1 VGPVVGG
8 TLKSKR
14 MKLFVAYILKQGK
27 RLLAGLI
34 GGYDADD
41 ARRLFAVERRLKPE
55 AVEVIW
61 TGSSKVTFK
70 EYLRADDKQAEFLVR

>member
-1 VGPVVGG
+1 MVVGE

-14 MKLFVAYILKQGK
+14 AKLFVAYILKQGK
-27 RLLAGLI
+27 RLLAGLV

-41 ARRLFAVERRLKPE
+41 ARKLFAVERRVKPE
-55 AVEVIW
+55 TIEVVW

-70 EYLRADDKQAEFLVR
+70 EYLRADDKQVEFLAR

>member
-1 VGPVVGG
+1 MSYLGG

-41 ARRLFAVERRLKPE
+41 ARRLFAVERRIKPE
-55 AVEVIW
+55 SVEVVW